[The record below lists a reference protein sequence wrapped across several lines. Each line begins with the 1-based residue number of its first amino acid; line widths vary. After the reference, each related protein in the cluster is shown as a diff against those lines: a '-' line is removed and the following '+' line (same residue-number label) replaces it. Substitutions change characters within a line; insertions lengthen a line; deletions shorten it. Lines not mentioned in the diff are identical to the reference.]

1 MATAVPTPP
10 LKVRRSGPQSFEGVL
25 RLDSGQ
31 WFESVWVDLSSHR
44 YDAICQGGDGEAG
57 KVAAAID
64 HSDIRGLEPHFIGP
78 PESASDNGRGLVP
91 PLWEPRIFSGAS
103 ARLSSG
109 IS

>member
-1 MATAVPTPP
+1 VQESDATV
-10 LKVRRSGPQSFEGVL
+10 KVRRRGAPEIEGVL
-25 RLDSGQ
+25 PLDSGQ

-44 YDAICQGGDGEAG
+44 YDAVCQGGDGEAG

-91 PLWEPRIFSGAS
+91 PLWEARIFSGAS
-103 ARLSSG
+103 ARLSNE